1 MVNAV
6 VREFT
11 RFEPA
16 DSLAARNALCEPGEV
31 ITVHVRRSEDAAE
44 TQAFQ
49 VPYVKSMRVL
59 DALNYI
65 AENQAP
71 DLAYRWLCGSK
82 MCGTCGV
89 RINGKEGLACWE
101 AATPGMVIE
110 PLRNLP
116 VIRDLVVDRTPFE
129 ARVASYEPWIVRDAP
144 YPGFPEPLSHK
155 EIKHTSKTLDCIG
168 CMSCYS
174 ACPVIGLGDLT
185 KFAGP
190 APLVQLAQSALD
202 PRNSEDKVRT
212 MLADVDVYSCLSCYK
227 CEEVCPAKIP
237 IVSQAIEPLKRKV
250 AELYPERGRHPRV
263 FAEILARRGKIDPT
277 ELVLRT
283 QGVRAFRNLRRIVM
297 LLWRG
302 KVNLKKTLLGGGG
315 PVAAAARRIITR
327 GKP

>member
-16 DSLAARNALCEPGEV
+16 DSLAARNKLCEPGDL
-31 ITVHVRRSEDAAE
+31 ITVHVRRSEDAVEIE
-44 TQAFQ
+44 TFQ

-59 DALNYI
+59 DVLNSI

-101 AATPGMVIE
+101 AATPDMVIE

-116 VIRDLVVDRTPFE
+116 VIRDLVVDRAPFE
-129 ARVASYEPWIVRDAP
+129 ARVASYEPWIVRDEP

-202 PRNSEDKVRT
+202 PRNSEQKVRN

-250 AELYPERGRHPRV
+250 AQLYPERGRHPRV
-263 FAEILARRGKIDPT
+263 FADIVARRGRIDPT

-283 QGVRAFRNLRRIVM
+283 QGLRAFRNLRRIVM
-297 LLWRG
+297 LLLRG